1 MEEHGPANSRQ
12 IARIIVDPID
22 FNVVYVAA
30 LGDLWGAG
38 GERGV
43 YKTSDG
49 GKPGTACF
57 TSTTTPARPI
67 W

>member
-1 MEEHGPANSRQ
+1 MGLRDSKQ
-12 IARIIVDPID
+12 IARIIVDPVD

-30 LGDLWGAG
+30 LGDLWAAG

-43 YKTSDG
+43 YKTDG
-49 GKPGTACF
+49 RRRSPGSACC
-57 TSTTTPARPI
+57 TSTTTPARPS